1 MLCPFKWHSHK
12 VNFKFTSVTLPPL
25 QRYRQYSASMETS
38 LGQHIKILNS
48 ETCSK
53 KNGTLPYETSSS
65 PSLSPHS
72 FFSSLPLIPLSLPP
86 FLYASTSSSFSS
98 SILNQSKWYHMLSC
112 SSQKPESQSWY
123 LFFFFGHI
131 PHSPIPANSTF
142 EVYINLPII
151 FHLLFPHPSTVIIFK
166 GDCRISL

>member
-123 LFFFFGHI
+123 LFFFLVTFHI
-131 PHSPIPANSTF
+131 HQFLLILLLRYTSICQLFFTSFSPILAQS
-142 EVYINLPII
+142 
-151 FHLLFPHPSTVIIFK
+151 
-166 GDCRISL
+166 